1 MRVET
6 SVYTRVYT
14 FVFVHVLIWSQVLF
28 LHGSIIAFSV
38 SILLEKGSGCVYRTY
53 SVFTLINV
61 LITQLSLWPHAL
73 KRWFFMLRDEMEF
86 DEVASLDALSL
97 HLLK

>member
-1 MRVET
+1 M
-6 SVYTRVYT
+6 
-14 FVFVHVLIWSQVLF
+14 
-28 LHGSIIAFSV
+28 A
-38 SILLEKGSGCVYRTY
+38 Y
-53 SVFTLINV
+53 SVLTLTNV

-73 KRWFFMLRDEMEF
+73 KRWFLILRDEMEF